1 MREDLLTSRNV
12 LLGSFILAI
21 AAVTLLVVR
30 MVVGTPALA
39 THVTPVTYPDN
50 PTCGELV
57 PDTIEFKIEPVAD
70 GTYSNGVLTVTLDV
84 RDTPDGPVVDW
95 TSNFPIQYVFVKG
108 GPNGNLYTYNPPV
121 TSDTGLHSPVNPEN
135 GKYYGLS
142 HISFCY
148 SADATID
155 ITPDGVNEVGDPHKF
170 TAEVQTIGGNIA
182 TSGANTPLCVT
193 FTIQSGPG
201 EFTTPD
207 DGNDCNGNGNNLD
220 DCTIAGGSNEGD
232 CSAWIVSN
240 VSGTTVVRA
249 CAPIP
254 IDTNGDGATDVTKNR
269 CTGGASNPDGEK
281 VWVNAKI
288 RLTPPTDTNFIYD
301 THDIT
306 CWIKINK
313 GDGAGFVNAPD
324 GTLCDADIDSG
335 PGSFVN
341 NDDDCLVD
349 GGDGNCVITITSS
362 TTGTTTVSACTEE
375 SAPPGG
381 LNVEG
386 VLLSRCTDGSE
397 VEPGRYNGNPVTKNW
412 RSGSVT
418 LNKTF
423 EIGPFTPLGQVCFTL
438 SRTPGAPPPIS
449 SDPLIQC
456 GTGASLSFT
465 WDDLV
470 AGLHC
475 IDETT
480 VPPPYLA
487 MVQICFTVDAQNLN
501 FSFSRNNPLPPGDLR
516 ILKTG
521 VGGSTWTGPDVV
533 FFVCPHSPPGDPTE
547 LSPAVCDGVP
557 EPPEFDVTFPSGQAT
572 PLTVANLDEGYYTIC
587 EVVPPDFAVNDQC
600 QVAGVR
606 AGVTGDDVVPKTF
619 VNTFV
624 GDGCTPGFWK
634 THPVTAVWGPTGY
647 SPSQTVESVFDV
659 PDAYGL
665 DNKTLVQALG
675 FDGGPGAKG
684 AAKILL
690 RAGVAALL
698 NDAHPSIGYA
708 YSGDVV
714 ADVNA
719 ALATGSRSAMLALAT
734 QLDALNNSG
743 CSIDAHGDPIDA

>member
-397 VEPGRYNGNPVTKNW
+397 VEPGRYNGNPVTKVW
-412 RSGSVT
+412 QSGSVT

-423 EIGPFTPLGQVCFTL
+423 QLGPFTSPGQACFTL

-449 SDPLIQC
+449 SDPLTQC

-480 VPPPYLA
+480 VPAGYVP

-501 FSFSRNNPLPPGDLR
+501 RSFDRANVLVL
-516 ILKTG
+516 
-521 VGGSTWTGPDVV
+521 GGLQIQKLLGPAGTMWVGPDVT
-533 FFVCPHSPPGDPTE
+533 FYVCRNDPPTQSTPE
-547 LSPAVCDGVP
+547 PVCDAAGPNPIATRVIP
-557 EPPEFDVTFPSGQAT
+557 THGNPADVTN
-572 PLTVANLDEGYYTIC
+572 LTEAYYTVC
-587 EVVPPDFAVNDQC
+587 EVVPPDYSVSPSVCQAV
-600 QVAGVR
+600 QVLAGEPPESNT
-606 AGVTGDDVVPKTF
+606 VTFT
-619 VNTFV
+619 NTFV

-634 THPVTAVWGPTGY
+634 THPTTAVWGPTGY
-647 SPSQTVESVFDV
+647 SPDQTVESVFNV
-659 PDAYGL
+659 PDTYGL
-665 DNKTLVQALG
+665 DSKTLLQALA

-708 YSGDVV
+708 YSGDVIN
-714 ADVNA
+714 DVNA

-743 CSIDAHGDPIDA
+743 CSIDAHGDPIEA